1 MKFLTGT
8 LLLILFVTAKPHA
21 QSGMEY
27 GQREEL
33 KDVTK
38 IFVDTGTDLS
48 GRENI
53 IRIIKNELP
62 NIAVVS
68 RVEQAEVVLIY
79 SSDSYSILSGISNSR
94 NSSTNGAVS
103 VWGNTATYSGQTS
116 STSTSTPIYR
126 KVTDGEGLVV
136 KFTNSGRLRLLM
148 NFKDERKSVLERR
161 PSTNF
166 ARKFVKAYKEA
177 NVATMVQSQP
187 DTTIPLFQSMPS
199 VQSAGVV
206 PVDLNGTWS
215 YAGGPVGVVHKDGT
229 IKASYLSPN
238 GCNGQNVAALLT
250 GQVQGTLLVGKM
262 SICTNEKLVVDCAYP
277 AISEVPFTATYEQNS
292 ISVTAVIPALSIS
305 YDNNGRCTVT
315 SGQLRSEYKAVLT
328 R

>member
-1 MKFLTGT
+1 MKILAGT
-8 LLLILFVTAKPHA
+8 LLLILFVTAEPHA
-21 QSGMEY
+21 QSSMEY

-62 NIAVVS
+62 NMAVVS
-68 RVEQAEVVLIY
+68 RVEEAEVVLIY

-94 NSSTNGAVS
+94 NSSTSGAVS

-136 KFTNSGRLRLLM
+136 KFTSSGRLRLLM

-177 NVATMVQSQP
+177 NIATMVQSQP
-187 DTTIPLFQSMPS
+187 DTTVPLFQSIPS
-199 VQSAGVV
+199 VQAANVV

-215 YAGGPVGVVHKDGT
+215 YAGGTVGVVHKDGT

-292 ISVTAVIPALSIS
+292 ISVTAVIPTLSIS

-315 SGQLRSEYKAVLT
+315 SGQQRSQYKAVLT